1 MEGMRRSRC
10 LARLAATVTVG
21 MAGVAGVASPP
32 AQAGIVIQAHVM
44 AAWGHGLLGDAWGHG
59 LLGDGGGPGRSLY
72 SLVPVQAPR
81 LDHVTQISAGYGFS
95 LALRSDGTVW
105 AWGYDTSG
113 QLGNAPS
120 TSPVTRPVNTIGV
133 GSGITQLSAGGAH
146 VLALKS
152 NGTVLA
158 WGNNQLSQLGIGSQA
173 SVTGPVQVTGLA
185 SATQVAAGLDVS
197 FAIHAVPYLVGL

>member
-1 MEGMRRSRC
+1 VPVQVPGLSHATGISAGFEH
-10 LARLAATVTVG
+10 AAAIATN
-21 MAGVAGVASPP
+21 
-32 AQAGIVIQAHVM
+32 GITALTSVWT
-44 AAWGHGLLGDAWGHG
+44 WGGNEYGQ
-59 LLGDGGGPGRSLY
+59 LGDGTLTSHGAKRVAGLPSYIAG
-72 SLVPVQAPR
+72 V
-81 LDHVTQISAGYGFS
+81 SAGDAFTTVLG
-95 LALRSDGTVW
+95 SDGAVW

-120 TSPVTRPVNTIGV
+120 TSPVTQPVNTIGA

-158 WGNNQLSQLGIGSQA
+158 WGNNQLYQLGVGSRA
-173 SVTGPVQVTGLA
+173 SVAGPVQVTGLT

-197 FAIHAVPYLVGL
+197 FAIHTVPYLVGQ